1 MDHNSQNH
9 IKVWFHP
16 HVRKMLHDSFSYMA
30 ENYHTTGVIDHAAWI
45 VQEGELE
52 SLLPAFS
59 PRDQAPH
66 YVSFSANEYDKF
78 VRLIDYAGYAAP
90 KQEDRALLELIHEC
104 LLDSGCGNNR
114 IYALMVFAPN
124 SLAALV
130 SVFGKI
136 IDDPGALDNSMY
148 DLTAWP
154 KFEDLTNRLKNLQ
167 AKSDEQV
174 FVPMTF
180 GEWATYSSYLSHVF
194 DMDGE
199 DLTSGETA
207 EIDKLLAETSAILL
221 FHAKL
226 GE

>member
-16 HVRKMLHDSFSYMA
+16 FVEKIIHDAFSYMA
-30 ENYHTTGVIDHAAWI
+30 ENYHMTGVIDHAAWI
-45 VQEGELE
+45 IQEGELE
-52 SLLPAFS
+52 SLLPTFAQSDPATRFS
-59 PRDQAPH
+59 L
-66 YVSFSANEYDKF
+66 FSSKDYNKF
-78 VRLIDYAGYAAP
+78 VRLIDFAGYAAP
-90 KQEDRALLELIHEC
+90 KQEDRALLEHVHEC
-104 LLDSGCGNNR
+104 FLDSGRGNNQ
-114 IYALMVFAPN
+114 IYALMMFARD

-136 IDDPGALDNSMY
+136 IDDPGAIDNSMY

-180 GEWATYSSYLSHVF
+180 GEWLTYSSYLSHVF
-194 DMDGE
+194 DLDEE

-207 EIDKLLAETSAILL
+207 EIEKLLGETSTILML
-221 FHAKL
+221 LAKP
-226 GE
+226 GG

>member
-1 MDHNSQNH
+1 
-9 IKVWFHP
+9 
-16 HVRKMLHDSFSYMA
+16 
-30 ENYHTTGVIDHAAWI
+30 
-45 VQEGELE
+45 
-52 SLLPAFS
+52 
-59 PRDQAPH
+59 
-66 YVSFSANEYDKF
+66 
-78 VRLIDYAGYAAP
+78 
-90 KQEDRALLELIHEC
+90 
-104 LLDSGCGNNR
+104 
-114 IYALMVFAPN
+114 
-124 SLAALV
+124 
-130 SVFGKI
+130 
-136 IDDPGALDNSMY
+136 MY